1 MIRNKALDTEVD
13 EFLKTIDAMIQ
24 TGGGLSTFSREQLRG
39 AFETLIQTAHRS
51 VQSAPSLPTNP
62 QAGAP
67 LTLVSLTD
75 ESRKDAHQN

>member
-39 AFETLIQTAHRS
+39 AFETLIQTAQEVVIQRI
-51 VQSAPSLPTNP
+51 AKD
-62 QAGAP
+62 
-67 LTLVSLTD
+67 LVSLTD